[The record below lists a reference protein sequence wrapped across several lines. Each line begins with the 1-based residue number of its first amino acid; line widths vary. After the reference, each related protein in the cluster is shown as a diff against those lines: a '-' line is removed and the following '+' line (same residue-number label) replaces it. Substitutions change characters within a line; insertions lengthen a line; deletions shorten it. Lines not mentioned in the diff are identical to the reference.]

1 MGQDS
6 NHALQEA
13 KKKKKKKS
21 TEQFNNKKKA
31 PQKYRAIY
39 LLSKLKLSK
48 KK

>member
-13 KKKKKKKS
+13 KKKKKKINW
-21 TEQFNNKKKA
+21 TIQQLKKA
-31 PQKYRAIY
+31 PQKYLPIY
-39 LLSKLKLSK
+39 LLSELKLSK

>member
-13 KKKKKKKS
+13 KKKKKS

-31 PQKYRAIY
+31 PQKYPAIY
-39 LLSKLKLSK
+39 LLSKLKPSK